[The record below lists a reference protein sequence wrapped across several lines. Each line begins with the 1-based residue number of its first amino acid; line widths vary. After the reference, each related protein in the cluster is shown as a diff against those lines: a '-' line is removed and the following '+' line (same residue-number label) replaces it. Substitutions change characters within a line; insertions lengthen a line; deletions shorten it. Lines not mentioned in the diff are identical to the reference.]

1 MHSINNKYGV
11 FSLEFET
18 GNNKGL
24 LTIHPEMG
32 QAKIGIRPTGR
43 YFIYCV
49 HPERGSGSFILEQD
63 MNTIW
68 VSERHPPFIEPGLIP
83 WIGQQIE
90 EHKELHGL

>member
-1 MHSINNKYGV
+1 MHSINDQYGA
-11 FSLEFET
+11 FSIEFET
-18 GNNKGL
+18 ENNKLL
-24 LTIHPEMG
+24 LTIHPEMT
-32 QAKIGIRPTGR
+32 AATIGIKPTGR

-90 EHKELHGL
+90 ARR